1 MAKFSIKVNK
11 TQINNQIM
19 HQKGDQVNKPNSS
32 EENKWSNIDIFMIKK
47 YGRIAD
53 TNLPDTGNSL

>member
-1 MAKFSIKVNK
+1 MAKFSIKVNN